1 MKKKI
6 LLTGS
11 GGFIGRNI
19 KESYLSDRYDI
30 VAPRSRE
37 LDLSDTAAVNGFFRN
52 NYFDAVIHAAIKPG
66 HRNAGD
72 LSDFL
77 RTNLKMFDNLAAN
90 SEKYRKFI
98 NIGSGA
104 VYDVGKDNRMV
115 RETDIK
121 EPESDD
127 LTTGFKYTV
136 HRKIE
141 KLDNFVDLNLF
152 GVFGKYEDWEIRF
165 ISNAICK
172 ALFGLPITLRQDRI
186 FSYLYIDDLMP
197 VLEYFIDNTA
207 RYKNYNVVPD
217 EEITLLTAAKT
228 VSYIAGVYTE
238 IEVAKEGLGLSYS
251 GDNGRLRR
259 EIPGL
264 KFTDFETAVSR
275 LYDYYRVN
283 KDMIKEEK
291 LLSDK

>member
-1 MKKKI
+1 MKI
-6 LLTGS
+6 VLVNPDIPWNAGN
-11 GGFIGRNI
+11 IGRTCVATGTELI
-19 KESYLSDRYDI
+19 FTGRLGFRLDSKEIR
-30 VAPRSRE
+30 RSG
-37 LDLSDTAAVNGFFRN
+37 LDYWQFLKYSVYPN
-52 NYFDAVIHAAIKPG
+52 FD
-66 HRNAGD
+66 
-72 LSDFL
+72 DFL
-77 RTNLKMFDNLAAN
+77 KTVPEN
-90 SEKYRKFI
+90 S
-98 NIGSGA
+98 S
-104 VYDVGKDNRMV
+104 
-115 RETDIK
+115 
-121 EPESDD
+121 
-127 LTTGFKYTV
+127 
-136 HRKIE
+136 
-141 KLDNFVDLNLF
+141 
-152 GVFGKYEDWEIRF
+152 
-165 ISNAICK
+165 
-172 ALFGLPITLRQDRI
+172 
-186 FSYLYIDDLMP
+186 MP